1 MSGYVGTYGQA
12 REDGIRRDE
21 RGRFIMPCV
30 RCGGDVVR
38 TQYSRK
44 RIYVCDACKKAEKS
58 AKRKAE
64 EAKDTRTK
72 EEKRFDSAVQKLKK
86 QGIDKSWDSAI
97 EIAKKRIDRYESVP
111 EVMMAIG
118 LIHYKYAI
126 IPQQKVG
133 SLTVDF
139 ALPKIKVIVEVDG
152 SIYHKKAYK
161 ENHRDY
167 RLRNLLGMDWEVRY
181 VPAEEV
187 EKDINHAIEFFVNK
201 QKQPYSGD
209 NKLF

>member
-1 MSGYVGTYGQA
+1 MSVYVDSYRLA
-12 REDGIRRDE
+12 KEDGIQRDE

-38 TQYSRK
+38 TQYSLK
-44 RIYVCDACKKAEKS
+44 RTYVCDACKKAEKL
-58 AKRKAE
+58 AKK
-64 EAKDTRTK
+64 EAKEANDTRTK

-97 EIAKKRIDRYESVP
+97 EIAKKRIDRYDSIP

-139 ALPKIKVIVEVDG
+139 ALPRIKVVVEVDG
-152 SIYHKKAYK
+152 SLYHRKAYR

-167 RLRNLLGMDWEVRY
+167 RLRNLLGMDWEIRH

-187 EKDINHAIEFFVNK
+187 EKDINHAIDFFVNK

-209 NKLF
+209 NNL